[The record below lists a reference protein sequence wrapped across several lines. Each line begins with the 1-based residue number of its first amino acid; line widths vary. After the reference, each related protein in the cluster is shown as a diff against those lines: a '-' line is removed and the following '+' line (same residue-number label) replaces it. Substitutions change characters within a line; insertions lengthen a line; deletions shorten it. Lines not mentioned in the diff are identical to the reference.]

1 MTLSWFDPG
10 SISKILNIS
19 LLWFNEQFRFENLVH
34 KENMKSFF
42 WKMLADTQWL
52 MIHLKKIFMGKGK
65 KKVLI
70 VFSISHKKDVK
81 IFQKMDY

>member
-52 MIHLKKIFMGKGK
+52 MFHLKKIFMGKEK
-65 KKVLI
+65 KK
-70 VFSISHKKDVK
+70 F
-81 IFQKMDY
+81 

>member
-1 MTLSWFDPG
+1 MTLSWFDPD

-34 KENMKSFF
+34 KEYMKSFF
-42 WKMLADTQWL
+42 WKMLTDTQWL

-65 KKVLI
+65 KK
-70 VFSISHKKDVK
+70 F
-81 IFQKMDY
+81 

>member
-52 MIHLKKIFMGKGK
+52 MIHLKKIFMGKEK
-65 KKVLI
+65 KSFDSFFY
-70 VFSISHKKDVK
+70 FS
-81 IFQKMDY
+81 

>member
-10 SISKILNIS
+10 STSKILNLS
-19 LLWFNEQFRFENLVH
+19 LLRFNEQFRFENLVH

-42 WKMLADTQWL
+42 WKMLTDTQWL

-65 KKVLI
+65 KK
-70 VFSISHKKDVK
+70 F
-81 IFQKMDY
+81 